1 MNGCFACVVVMTI
14 ICDNTPRL
22 GNTPSRSAMSILDRF
37 RLDGKRLL
45 ITGGSRGLGREMAL
59 AIADA
64 GADVI
69 LVGRDPASLEKTAS
83 DIRQLGRQAWT
94 ICGDVSKP
102 EECETTCQTALD
114 RHGPID
120 ILINNVGG
128 RRENIPTQDMPL
140 DKWQELVDLNLTSA
154 FVCTKW
160 IGGAML
166 ARDRG
171 GRIIN
176 IASIN
181 ALVAGRGIAGRHYE
195 TCKAALLQFTRATA
209 ADWAP
214 RGITVNAILPG
225 GFMTEPNI
233 RWSKLHPEVIASFK
247 AQIPMGDFGRPE
259 DLGPLAVYLASDA
272 SRYMTGAALVID
284 GGYTL
289 W

>member
-1 MNGCFACVVVMTI
+1 MN
-14 ICDNTPRL
+14 
-22 GNTPSRSAMSILDRF
+22 ILDRF
-37 RLDGKRLL
+37 RLDGKRLF

-69 LVGRDPASLEKTAS
+69 LVGRDQPSLDTTAA
-83 DIRQLGRQAWT
+83 DIRALGRQVWT
-94 ICGDVSKP
+94 IQADVGQTDD
-102 EECETTCQTALD
+102 CERACRAALD
-114 RHGPID
+114 DHGPID

-128 RRENIPTQDMPL
+128 RRENIATQDMPL
-140 DKWQELVDLNLTSA
+140 ETWRRLMDLNLTSA
-154 FVCTKW
+154 FLCTKLV
-160 IGGAML
+160 GGQMVE
-166 ARDRG
+166 RGQG

-181 ALVAGRGIAGRHYE
+181 AFVAGRGIAGRHYE
-195 TCKAALLQFTRATA
+195 TSKAAVVQFTRATA
-209 ADWAP
+209 ADWA
-214 RGITVNAILPG
+214 RHGVTVKAICPG
-225 GFMTEPNI
+225 GFMTEANI
-233 RWSKLHPEVIASFK
+233 RWSKIHPEVIETFRG
-247 AQIPMGDFGRPE
+247 QIPMGDFGRPE

>member
-1 MNGCFACVVVMTI
+1 
-14 ICDNTPRL
+14 
-22 GNTPSRSAMSILDRF
+22 MSIFDRF
-37 RLDGKRLL
+37 RLTGKRLF
-45 ITGGSRGLGREMAL
+45 ITDGSRGLGREMAL

-69 LVGRDPASLEKTAS
+69 LVGRDQASLDRTAG
-83 DIRQLGRQAWT
+83 DIRTLGRQAS
-94 ICGDVSKP
+94 IIVADVGQP
-102 EECETTCQTALD
+102 VECEQACQAALE

-128 RRENIPTQDMPL
+128 RRENIPTESMPL
-140 DKWQELVDLNLTSA
+140 DKWRELIDLNLTSCM
-154 FVCTKW
+154 VCTKCL
-160 IGGAML
+160 GAAMI
-166 ARDRG
+166 ARGQG

-181 ALVAGRGIAGRHYE
+181 ALVASRGIAGRHYE
-195 TCKAALLQFTRATA
+195 TAKSAMLQFSRALA
-209 ADWAP
+209 ADWAVHK
-214 RGITVNAILPG
+214 ITVNAILPG
-225 GFMTEPNI
+225 GFMTEPNQ
-233 RWSKLHPEVIASFK
+233 RWSKTNPEVIERFRAN
-247 AQIPMGDFGRPE
+247 IPLGDFGQPE